1 MEEIPMESAPYAKPE
16 TIEQKKIENTQKN
29 ISLTHDNKIFSIEFK
44 NEIDFLSVTA
54 SYQESLF
61 PVKFT
66 GKFSLNDIKKVG
78 LFRVYDSIDECL
90 FEIFEG
96 LNSNPSIT
104 EKDNLNIIIKVP
116 LHTKK
121 FPEITF
127 TLKKVEKSESQ
138 KYDELVNVL
147 LKMKNEKDEKDKE
160 IKELKNKVEN
170 LEKLLNLKKEQKTNI
185 EDSEEKFDG
194 IKIEIFTIGNDE
206 YFDFFPKKNQ
216 CQENICGFILS
227 IILECNEKDIKYVT
241 DSFNKYKDDIK
252 NLIGLG
258 DSDKEFNIITNK
270 NNIIINLFVK
280 NENNK
285 DNEKKRK
292 KDIIFDMLITKDSYG
307 ALGIFASIG
316 MKIILKSK
324 ISLLDVSEITNEE
337 NIEIINNT
345 MINLKGDIMIYK
357 ILLGIAI
364 IYLYKEHY
372 ENYTDKNKV
381 DKNDKNKDDDKNKDN
396 DGNKND
402 DIKKDNEKIFFDF
415 LNDIY
420 LSISNGNLNYSIKD
434 KELLDNLKKI
444 NKLIINFV
452 KPISVQC
459 VNLFKDLK
467 YRVFQKINFN
477 KIKIGICGSP
487 KYNVGILG
495 IKFESPKN
503 NEFIDKVLN
512 GKIK

>member
-1 MEEIPMESAPYAKPE
+1 MESAPYAKPE

-66 GKFSLNDIKKVG
+66 GKFGLNDIKKVG

-127 TLKKVEKSESQ
+127 ILKKVEKSESQ

-160 IKELKNKVEN
+160 IKELKNKIEN
-170 LEKLLNLKKEQKTNI
+170 LEKLLNVKKEQKTNI

-194 IKIEIFTIGNDE
+194 TKIEIFTIGNDE

-227 IILECNEKDIKYVT
+227 IILECNEKDIKDVV
-241 DSFNKYKDDIK
+241 DSFNKYKVDIK
-252 NLIGLG
+252 NLCHISSE
-258 DSDKEFNIITNK
+258 DEEFNIITN
-270 NNIIINLFVK
+270 NNKIIINILMK
-280 NENNK
+280 NEISEGNK
-285 DNEKKRK
+285 NKRK
-292 KDIIFDMLITKDSYG
+292 RDIIFDEFISQDTFG

-337 NIEIINNT
+337 KLDIINNT

-364 IYLYKEHY
+364 IYLYK
-372 ENYTDKNKV
+372 
-381 DKNDKNKDDDKNKDN
+381 NDI
-396 DGNKND
+396 
-402 DIKKDNEKIFFDF
+402 IKKDDEKIFFDF

-420 LSISNGNLNYSIKD
+420 LSIANGNLNYSIKD
-434 KELLDNLKKI
+434 EELLDNLKDKI
-444 NKLIINFV
+444 IINLI

-459 VNLFKDLK
+459 VNMFKDQK

-477 KIKIGICGSP
+477 KIKIGFVGSP
-487 KYNVGILG
+487 KHNVGILG
-495 IKFESPKN
+495 LKFESPKN

-512 GKIK
+512 GKIKLEEEEENKKNVKKD

>member
-1 MEEIPMESAPYAKPE
+1 MESAPYAKPE

-66 GKFSLNDIKKVG
+66 GKFGLNDIKKVG

-127 TLKKVEKSESQ
+127 ILKKVEKSESQ

-170 LEKLLNLKKEQKTNI
+170 LEKLLNVKKEQKTNI

-194 IKIEIFTIGNDE
+194 TKIEIFTIGNDE

-227 IILECNEKDIKYVT
+227 IILECNEKDIKDVV
-241 DSFNKYKDDIK
+241 DSFNKYKVDIK
-252 NLIGLG
+252 NLCHISSE
-258 DSDKEFNIITNK
+258 DEEFNIITN
-270 NNIIINLFVK
+270 NNKIIINILMK
-280 NENNK
+280 NEISEGNK
-285 DNEKKRK
+285 NKRK
-292 KDIIFDMLITKDSYG
+292 RDIIFDEFISQDTFG

-337 NIEIINNT
+337 KLDIINNT

-364 IYLYKEHY
+364 IYLYK
-372 ENYTDKNKV
+372 
-381 DKNDKNKDDDKNKDN
+381 NDI
-396 DGNKND
+396 
-402 DIKKDNEKIFFDF
+402 IKKDDEKIFFDF

-420 LSISNGNLNYSIKD
+420 LSIANGNLNYSIKD
-434 KELLDNLKKI
+434 EELLDNLKDKI
-444 NKLIINFV
+444 IINLI

-459 VNLFKDLK
+459 VNMFKDQK

-477 KIKIGICGSP
+477 KIKIGFVGSP
-487 KYNVGILG
+487 KHNVGILG
-495 IKFESPKN
+495 LKFESPKN

-512 GKIK
+512 GKIKLEEEEENKKNVKKD

>member
-1 MEEIPMESAPYAKPE
+1 MESAPYAKPE

-127 TLKKVEKSESQ
+127 ILKKVEKSESQ

-160 IKELKNKVEN
+160 IKELKNKIEN
-170 LEKLLNLKKEQKTNI
+170 LEKLLNVKKEQKTNI

-194 IKIEIFTIGNDE
+194 TKIEIFTIGNDE

-227 IILECNEKDIKYVT
+227 IILECNEKDIKDVV
-241 DSFNKYKDDIK
+241 DSFNKYKVDIK
-252 NLIGLG
+252 NLCHISSE
-258 DSDKEFNIITNK
+258 DEEFNIITN
-270 NNIIINLFVK
+270 NNKIIINILMK
-280 NENNK
+280 NEISEGNK
-285 DNEKKRK
+285 NKRK
-292 KDIIFDMLITKDSYG
+292 RDIIFDEFISQDTFG

-337 NIEIINNT
+337 KLDIINNT

-364 IYLYKEHY
+364 IYLYK
-372 ENYTDKNKV
+372 
-381 DKNDKNKDDDKNKDN
+381 NDI
-396 DGNKND
+396 
-402 DIKKDNEKIFFDF
+402 IKKDDEKIFFDF

-420 LSISNGNLNYSIKD
+420 LSIAHGNLNYSIKD
-434 KELLDNLKKI
+434 EELLDNSKEI
-444 NKLIINFV
+444 NKIIINLI

-459 VNLFKDLK
+459 VNMFKDQK

-477 KIKIGICGSP
+477 KIKIGFVGSP
-487 KYNVGILG
+487 KHNVGILG
-495 IKFESPKN
+495 LKFESPKN

-512 GKIK
+512 GKIKLEEEEENKKNVKKD